1 MKQNKKYWILNC
13 VPASVFAVLAAPA
26 FAATV
31 PFTETFDAD
40 HANWA
45 DGSNMPLSWSAAGG
59 ADGEGFAFGSFNF
72 QNAQTNADLIVLR
85 GSQSSGASG
94 GAFVG
99 NWLDEGITGFSTY
112 VRHDAAVPMT
122 FFARFAGPMNFP
134 AGVAINFAP
143 IPPNQWTLIEIPIN
157 AGNPQFVTFEGSTF
171 ESVFNSIGNVQIG
184 VRTPEALAGV
194 DTNVT
199 FGLDLVT
206 IVPEPA
212 TLGLLA
218 MGAIV
223 GLCGRRKRARAKA
236 QTAKGS
242 TG

>member
-1 MKQNKKYWILNC
+1 MKQYKMKRILHC
-13 VPASVFAVLAAPA
+13 VPASVFAVLAGPA
-26 FAATV
+26 YAATV

-45 DGSNMPLSWSAAGG
+45 DGANMPLSWSAVGG
-59 ADGEGFAFGSFNF
+59 ADGGGHAFGSFNF
-72 QNAQTNADLIVLR
+72 ENAQASADLVVLR
-85 GSQSSGASG
+85 GSQSLGASG
-94 GAFVG
+94 GAFIGDWIGDGV
-99 NWLDEGITGFSTY
+99 TGFSTY

-122 FFARFAGPMNFP
+122 FFARFAAPFNFP

-143 IPPNQWTLIEIPIN
+143 IPPNQWTLIEIPIS
-157 AGNPQFVTFEGSTF
+157 ASNPQFVTFEGSTF

-236 QTAKGS
+236 QTARGS